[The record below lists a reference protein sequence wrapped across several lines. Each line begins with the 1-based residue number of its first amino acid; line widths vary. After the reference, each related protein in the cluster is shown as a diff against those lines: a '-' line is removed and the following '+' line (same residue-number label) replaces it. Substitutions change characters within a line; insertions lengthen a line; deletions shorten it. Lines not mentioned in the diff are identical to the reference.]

1 MDLENLTKLEVEII
15 MLMLDEPLADRVI
28 TSMKG
33 LYFRQSPPTLIEL
46 IDARKS
52 AWEKV
57 RNQYDEQI

>member
-15 MLMLDEPLADRVI
+15 MLILDEPLADRVI
-28 TSMKG
+28 ASMKG
-33 LYFRQSPPTLIEL
+33 LYYPQLPPILLEL
-46 IDARKS
+46 IDSRKS